1 MPKKKTSYNPERG
14 DIVYLDFDPTLGH
27 EQAKTRPA
35 LVLSPGMFNQQI
47 KLALVAPIT
56 SRVRGHGFEVALS
69 RTKTAGVVLCQQART
84 VDFDGRRSKFV
95 EKAPIKVVTDVLA
108 KVRLLVS

>member
-1 MPKKKTSYNPERG
+1 MPRKITYGPERG

-35 LVLSPGMFNQQI
+35 LVLSPGIFNQQI

-69 RTKTAGVVLCQQART
+69 GTKTAGVVLCQQVRT
-84 VDFDGRRSKFV
+84 VDFDARRIKFI
-95 EKAPIKVVTDVLA
+95 ENAPNNVVTDVLA